1 MSIDKNE
8 IDYLSKLAKLKFS
21 EEEEEILIEDLNKII
36 GYMEKLKE
44 VNTENIEETVHTY
57 FLENNLREDEVK
69 ASLDK
74 KEVLKLQGSEN
85 EDYFVV
91 PKVISENK

>member
-21 EEEEEILIEDLNKII
+21 EEEVEILIEDLNKII
-36 GYMEKLKE
+36 GYMEKLNE

-74 KEVLKLQGSEN
+74 KEVLKLQGGEN